1 MLTKSDSESFITLLM
16 FFYFINIII
25 PYKLLTSYAGTH
37 GGSVGGQF
45 EDTWNGESAD
55 EQNGNAMEMIIDT
68 LQDLADSEMLSD
80 WAQRDLVEYLDKVKG
95 ELGVE
100 DDRGDEGDGPE
111 DIDDNQNI
119 QEQILKDF
127 KRFL

>member
-1 MLTKSDSESFITLLM
+1 MKTLDE
-16 FFYFINIII
+16 
-25 PYKLLTSYAGTH
+25 LLLAVIEGTH

-68 LQDLADSEMLSD
+68 LQDLADAELLSD

-95 ELGVE
+95 ELGAE
-100 DDRGDEGDGPE
+100 DDGGDGPE

>member
-1 MLTKSDSESFITLLM
+1 MKTLDE
-16 FFYFINIII
+16 
-25 PYKLLTSYAGTH
+25 LLLAVIEGTH
-37 GGSVGGQF
+37 GGAVGEQF
-45 EDTWNGESAD
+45 EDTWNGEPAD

-68 LQDLADSEMLSD
+68 LQDLADAELLSE

-95 ELGVE
+95 ELGAE
-100 DDRGDEGDGPE
+100 DNGGDEGDGPE